1 MNKIFAAVLCLAVPG
16 LIFLNAWQGWRYS
29 ALSQKV
35 DELEKQQKDL
45 LSANRDIIGQIAY
58 ETSPARV
65 AEKAAALGLVPAD
78 RTAAGGLGTAGRGF
92 GAAAGESGT
101 AAGES
106 GADARGSTAA
116 GSAVGVTRLRAGPD
130 SPGGPAQ

>member
-16 LIFLNAWQGWRYS
+16 LIFLNAWQGYRYS
-29 ALSQKV
+29 ALSDRV

-78 RTAAGGLGTAGRGF
+78 HAAGG
-92 GAAAGESGT
+92 
-101 AAGES
+101 
-106 GADARGSTAA
+106 GSSAA
-116 GSAVGVTRLRAGPD
+116 GSVAAGGGSVAAGATVAPGSVVGVTRLQVAQD
-130 SPGGPAQ
+130 SNEGPAQ

>member
-1 MNKIFAAVLCLAVPG
+1 MNKIFAAALCLAVPG
-16 LIFLNAWQGWRYS
+16 LIFLNAWQGYRYS
-29 ALSQKV
+29 ALADRV

-78 RTAAGGLGTAGRGF
+78 GTAG
-92 GAAAGESGT
+92 ASG
-101 AAGES
+101 
-106 GADARGSTAA
+106 
-116 GSAVGVTRLRAGPD
+116 VGVTRLRAEPD
-130 SPGGPAQ
+130 SNGGPAR

>member
-1 MNKIFAAVLCLAVPG
+1 MNKIFAAALCLAVPG
-16 LIFLNAWQGWRYS
+16 LIFLNAWQGYRYS
-29 ALSQKV
+29 ALADKV

-78 RTAAGGLGTAGRGF
+78 NAAGGGFNAAGSD
-92 GAAAGESGT
+92 AAAGGS
-101 AAGES
+101 
-106 GADARGSTAA
+106 DARASG
-116 GSAVGVTRLRAGPD
+116 VGVTRLQAAPD
-130 SPGGPAQ
+130 STGGPAQ